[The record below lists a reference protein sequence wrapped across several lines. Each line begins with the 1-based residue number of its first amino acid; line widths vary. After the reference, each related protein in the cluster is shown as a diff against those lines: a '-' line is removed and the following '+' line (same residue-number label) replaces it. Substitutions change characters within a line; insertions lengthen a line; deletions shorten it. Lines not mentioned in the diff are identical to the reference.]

1 MKEPELTKVSIPAN
15 GTKIDPVYIRRVK
28 DEAPGLVA
36 QKHPH
41 GIPPSNPVHSATGTS
56 RPKTYGND
64 NSSVNRQS
72 RVQAHRPDPIP
83 GKDLFRHSSV

>member
-1 MKEPELTKVSIPAN
+1 MKEPELTKVSIPEN
-15 GTKIDPVYIRRVK
+15 GSKIDPIYIRRVK

-41 GIPPSNPVHSATGTS
+41 GTPPSNPVHSATGAP

-72 RVQAHRPDPIP
+72 RAQAVRPDPIP
-83 GKDLFRHSSV
+83 GKN